1 MTQDETIEIDFDESE
16 HHTLMKMPGAEKF
29 DDLDSDRRCGCGSI
43 AEYRLELDM
52 INNGDQKELDVCP
65 RCLAKY
71 SQTMDRLNIFRGKRG
86 REFPDRY
93 C

>member
-1 MTQDETIEIDFDESE
+1 MTIEIDFGESE
-16 HHTLMKMPGAEKF
+16 NHTEMKLPVVEKF
-29 DDLDSDRRCGCGSI
+29 DTLDPDRRCGCGSA
-43 AEYRLELDM
+43 AEYYIEFDM
-52 INNGDQKELDVCP
+52 IDNGDRQDLEVCP

-71 SQTMDRLNIFRGKRG
+71 SQTMDRLNIYRGKRG